1 VVGLPLLELLQLG
14 EVEGVCVEVPLR
26 VADMEGVTVLD
37 AVPLPLVLGLAPE
50 LRVEAAEG
58 D

>member
-1 VVGLPLLELLQLG
+1 MGLPLLELLQLG

-37 AVPLPLVLGLAPE
+37 PVPLPLVLGLAPA
-50 LRVEAAEG
+50 LSVEAAEG

>member
-1 VVGLPLLELLQLG
+1 LELLQLG
-14 EVEGVCVEVPLR
+14 EVEGVCVQVPLR